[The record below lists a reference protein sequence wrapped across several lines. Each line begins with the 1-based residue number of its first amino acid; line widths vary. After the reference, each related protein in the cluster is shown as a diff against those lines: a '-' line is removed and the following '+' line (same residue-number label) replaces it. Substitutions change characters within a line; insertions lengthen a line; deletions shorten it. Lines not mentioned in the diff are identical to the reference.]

1 MFNSLTTIA
10 ILLAGAAVVLPAPPA
25 PAESA
30 LLRFFARR
38 GRSLSPARAPWPR
51 PTMRSQHWTVRY
63 ALVAYVTLC
72 VSAVAVALVL
82 GFAGVSAPV
91 GVGVLIVEAIMLSTL
106 FPLYRSGSLRAI
118 DLGLRRVPGARS
130 VGLVLLG
137 LFVYVL
143 LSVLWMSLVHLPPVR
158 STFDRIAH
166 QSTIVIVL
174 TGFAVAVGAPVVE
187 EIFFRGFLYRSLRN
201 RLSIAPASL
210 IAGAMFALVHTQYSL
225 LERPEQLIFGVIAAL
240 LYERTGSLLPGIAM
254 HSFIDATGFELA
266 LTGNDAVVSAV
277 FGLLA
282 IVLLARPPLKRVARH
297 LSSEP
302 SRFTGNLGS

>member
-1 MFNSLTTIA
+1 
-10 ILLAGAAVVLPAPPA
+10 
-25 PAESA
+25 
-30 LLRFFARR
+30 
-38 GRSLSPARAPWPR
+38 
-51 PTMRSQHWTVRY
+51 MRSQHWTVRY
-63 ALVAYVTLC
+63 ALVAYVTLW
-72 VSAVAVALVL
+72 VLAVAVALVL
-82 GFAGVSAPV
+82 GFADVSAPV
-91 GVGVLIVEAIMLSTL
+91 GVGVLIGEAIMLSTL
-106 FPLYRSGSLRAI
+106 VPLYRSSSLRPI

-137 LFVYVL
+137 LFVYVH
-143 LSVLWMSLVHLPPVR
+143 LSVLWTSLVHLPPVR
-158 STFDRIAH
+158 SAIDGIAY

-174 TGFAVAVGAPVVE
+174 TGFAVAVGAPIVE

-254 HSFIDATGFELA
+254 HSFINATGFELA

-282 IVLLARPPLKRVARH
+282 IVLLASPPLKRVGRYLSGKPARYTAPSSARS
-297 LSSEP
+297 LSPTRERVAVGTSA
-302 SRFTGNLGS
+302 SSVFLGSKPDLLPKPRRVPPNPTKS

>member
-1 MFNSLTTIA
+1 MFSLLTMIV
-10 ILLAGAAVVLPAPPA
+10 ILAGAAAVKPA
-25 PAESA
+25 PAA
-30 LLRFFARR
+30 AAKATLPWLFARG
-38 GRSLSPARAPWPR
+38 GRSSSPARSPWLR
-51 PTMRSQHWTVRY
+51 PTMRSRRWTVRY
-63 ALVAYVTLC
+63 ALLAYVALW
-72 VSAVAVALVL
+72 VVAVVVALVL
-82 GFAGVSAPV
+82 GFAGVSAPFAV
-91 GVGVLIVEAIMLSTL
+91 GALIVEAIMLSTL

-137 LFVYVL
+137 LFAYVL
-143 LSVLWMSLVHLPPVR
+143 LSVLWTSLVRLPPVR
-158 STFDRIAH
+158 NPFADIAH

-174 TGFAVAVGAPVVE
+174 TGFAAAVGAPVVE

-282 IVLLARPPLKRVARH
+282 IVLLAHPPLKRVGRH
-297 LSSEP
+297 LSGKPARSTA
-302 SRFTGNLGS
+302 SLAS